1 MLLYAT
7 PADFNALG
15 TADLSV
21 PEINRLLGA
30 ASRLVRDA
38 TRAAIYDTDSAGKPS
53 DPDIL
58 AAFVEA
64 TVLHA
69 RALLDAGITNPAAGA
84 TAGATATVSS
94 ASILGA
100 SITYAAGWS
109 AASGSTVTDDRAALL
124 ATLCPDAVWALES
137 AGVFPGVVQ
146 TW

>member
-15 TADLSV
+15 AADLSV

-30 ASRLVRDA
+30 ASRLVRNA

-64 TVLHA
+64 TTLHA
-69 RALLDAGITNPAAGA
+69 RAMLDAGITNPAAGA
-84 TAGATATVSS
+84 TAGAAATVSS

-100 SITYAAGWS
+100 SITYGTGS

-124 ATLCPDAVWALES
+124 EALCPDALWALES
-137 AGVFPGVVQ
+137 AGVLPGVVQ